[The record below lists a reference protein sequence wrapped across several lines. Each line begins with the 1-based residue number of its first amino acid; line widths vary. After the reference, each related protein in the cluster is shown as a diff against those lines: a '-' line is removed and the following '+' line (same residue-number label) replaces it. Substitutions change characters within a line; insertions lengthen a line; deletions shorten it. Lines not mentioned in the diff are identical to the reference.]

1 MLHQLNALAVSM
13 YLTITGAARNVR
25 EQGKNFLSDERG
37 LSGVVVAILLIL
49 VAVLAVVAIWAFL
62 GDYIQ
67 NIWEQITNNSK
78 FDKLPTNT

>member
-25 EQGKNFLSDERG
+25 ERGKDFLSDERG